1 MSGRR
6 RPGRSGARFSCAG
19 GLGRRGDRPLA
30 PRRVTR
36 ILALLVAGAGAAAA
50 VPLSTAAATTHG
62 PTIGSARAATHRL
75 AQQIVAEG
83 LRTQSLVVRYDQAAA
98 LMAQID
104 SQLRAGRTQLASDVR
119 AQSRARVRMRS
130 LAVDAYVSA
139 ASADTASFTSG
150 ANATTLPSREV
161 YLGIVSGSLTSAATG
176 LKDAQHRTTVAEATL
191 ASLRSRTAATLRT
204 LSSARAAAESATA
217 TDQALLRHANKSL
230 LALVASAN
238 AKRARA
244 NEAAAEAALARAA
257 QQATQH
263 AAVTPPVAPV
273 PSAATPGSYADPLRA
288 ISGLSAERIDM
299 GVDYSGVGPI
309 YAVGDGVVLSTYN
322 GGWPGGTFIAYRLTD
337 GPAAGLVMY
346 AAEDIT
352 PTVQVGQSVSAS
364 TVIGQL
370 YAGPDGIET
379 GWAAAGDGET
389 MAAAYGQFAGWN
401 TTAFGINYSQMLTSL
416 GAPGGIVQGGTAGTM
431 PASWPQW

>member
-6 RPGRSGARFSCAG
+6 WPGRSGARFSFAG
-19 GLGRRGDRPLA
+19 GLGRRGDRSIA

-36 ILALLVAGAGAAAA
+36 ALVLLVAGAGAAVA
-50 VPLSTAAATTHG
+50 VPLTTAAATTHG

-98 LMAQID
+98 LMAKID
-104 SQLRAGRTQLASDVR
+104 SQIRAGRTQLASDVR
-119 AQSRARVRMRS
+119 AQAQARVHMRT

-257 QQATQH
+257 QQSTQH
-263 AAVTPPVAPV
+263 SAVAPPVV

-416 GAPGGIVQGGTAGTM
+416 GAPGGIVQGGTAGTL